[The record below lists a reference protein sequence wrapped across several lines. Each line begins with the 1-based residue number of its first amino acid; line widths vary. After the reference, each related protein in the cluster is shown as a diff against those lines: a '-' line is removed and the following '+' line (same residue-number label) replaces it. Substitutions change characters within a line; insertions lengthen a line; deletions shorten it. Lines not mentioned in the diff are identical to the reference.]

1 MISLTP
7 SLIATTVLLLLALLL
22 LGAAWSDITTRR
34 IPNRLVFSGAC
45 IGLLLNSVLPEGYG
59 FTSALPG
66 AVGFWQAL
74 IGMGLGFAIFLPFYA
89 VRAMG
94 AGDVKL
100 MAMVGAFLGPNATIE
115 TIVMIFLTGGVLT
128 LYFLLRAKAFGR
140 LFGNLRTSLTLLFL
154 QVMARS
160 MPKPTGT
167 ASIGRLPFGAAIAIG
182 SILYFVMARNGILS
196 VAQVLRLS

>member
-1 MISLTP
+1 MIAVTP
-7 SLIATTVLLLLALLL
+7 SLISTVVLVLLGALLLA
-22 LGAAWSDITTRR
+22 AAWSDITSRR
-34 IPNRLVFSGAC
+34 IPNRVVFSGAC
-45 IGLLLNSVLPEGYG
+45 IGVLLNVVLPEGFG

-66 AVGFWQAL
+66 AIGFWKAL
-74 IGMGLGFAIFLPFYA
+74 TGMGLGLAIFLPFYA

-115 TIVMIFLTGGVLT
+115 AIVMVFLTGGVIT
-128 LYFLLRAKAFGR
+128 ACVLLRKRAFGR
-140 LFGNLRTSLTLLFL
+140 LIGNLQTRIAQLFL
-154 QVMARS
+154 RVMVADV
-160 MPKPTGT
+160 PKAAAT

-182 SILYFVMARNGILS
+182 SILYCVMARNGILS